1 MRASLALC
9 NNSPLLLSFFVR
21 DLYARIQKKLRAAT
35 WKKESRASALL
46 CIYTHC
52 THAHAGADKE
62 GVVPESAARAER
74 ERERGGRLA
83 SVYNRLSLPVV
94 ACIFFDPECTR
105 RGREFDGRAPPDKV
119 ALILYFARIARDARA
134 SAAAILFLSFGA
146 SVLRAL
152 SFVLSFCQLG
162 EYIRGMRMYS
172 GVGGI

>member
-9 NNSPLLLSFFVR
+9 NNSPLLLLLFVR

-74 ERERGGRLA
+74 EREEEDWRRYIIVSPSPSSRVYFLTLNAHAVAESSTAARRL
-83 SVYNRLSLPVV
+83 
-94 ACIFFDPECTR
+94 TR
-105 RGREFDGRAPPDKV
+105 SHSSST
-119 ALILYFARIARDARA
+119 LRA
-134 SAAAILFLSFGA
+134 SRVMQEHQQQRFSSFLSVRLFFGRSLLFYLFA
-146 SVLRAL
+146 NS
-152 SFVLSFCQLG
+152 
-162 EYIRGMRMYS
+162 ENI
-172 GVGGI
+172 